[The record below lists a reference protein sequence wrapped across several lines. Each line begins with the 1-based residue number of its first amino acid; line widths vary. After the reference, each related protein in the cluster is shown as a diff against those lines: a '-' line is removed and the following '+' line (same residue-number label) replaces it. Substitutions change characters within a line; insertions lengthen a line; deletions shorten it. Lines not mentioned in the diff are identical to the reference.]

1 MRSGALGPAVTEEGA
16 GDGPL
21 DILVRSTRDLLRPE
35 ELVREATR
43 DIVKQEIRGHLERTL
58 KENPSLDRELREA
71 VKALLEARAQ
81 EYAALLRVGA
91 CTARLGLAAVPAE
104 IRQQLT
110 RDLITIFS
118 KELGQIVER
127 SL

>member
-1 MRSGALGPAVTEEGA
+1 MPEETT

-21 DILVRSTRDLLRPE
+21 DLLVRSTRDLLRPE

-43 DIVKQEIRGHLERTL
+43 DIVKQEIRHHLERTL
-58 KENPSLDRELREA
+58 KENPPLDRELREA
-71 VKALLEARAQ
+71 VKSLLEARAQ

-91 CTARLGLAAVPAE
+91 LTARLGLAAVPPE
-104 IRQQLT
+104 IRRQLT
-110 RDLITIFS
+110 QDMINLFS

>member
-1 MRSGALGPAVTEEGA
+1 MTEDGS

-58 KENPSLDRELREA
+58 KENPALDRELREA

-91 CTARLGLAAVPAE
+91 CTA
-104 IRQQLT
+104 
-110 RDLITIFS
+110 
-118 KELGQIVER
+118 
-127 SL
+127 

>member
-1 MRSGALGPAVTEEGA
+1 MADPGA

-21 DILVRSTRDLLRPE
+21 DILVKSTRDLLRPE

-43 DIVKQEIRGHLERTL
+43 DLVKEEIRRHLEKTL
-58 KENPSLDRELREA
+58 KENPTLERDLKDA
-71 VKALLEARAQ
+71 VRALLEARTQ

-104 IRQQLT
+104 LRAQLT
-110 RDLITIFS
+110 KDVVELFS
-118 KELGQIVER
+118 KELSQIVER
-127 SL
+127 TL

>member
-1 MRSGALGPAVTEEGA
+1 MPEDGA

-21 DILVRSTRDLLRPE
+21 DILVKSTRDLLRPE

-43 DIVKQEIRGHLERTL
+43 DLVKEEIRRHLEKTL
-58 KENPSLDRELREA
+58 KENPALERDLRDA
-71 VKALLEARAQ
+71 VRSLLEARAQ

-91 CTARLGLAAVPAE
+91 CTARLGLAAVPPE

-110 RDLITIFS
+110 REVIGLFS

>member
-1 MRSGALGPAVTEEGA
+1 MADDSGGE
-16 GDGPL
+16 GPL

-43 DIVKQEIRGHLERTL
+43 DIVKEEIRRHLEKTLRENPVLDKDL
-58 KENPSLDRELREA
+58 KEA
-71 VKALLEARAQ
+71 VRALLEARAT

-110 RDLITIFS
+110 REVIDLFS
-118 KELGQIVER
+118 KELAQVVER